1 LVDATAGSAP
11 LPQGERRQ
19 AAVLFADIA
28 GYTALCASLDAEHVQ
43 GLLGRF
49 YEFVDGIIVNYGGY
63 VVDHSGDAVL
73 ACFGAPLAH
82 DNDGERALRAALE
95 MHAGAPGLIYAGSK
109 SLQLH
114 IGIANGEVVAAVIAG
129 GAQPKYAITGETVNL
144 AARLCAHA
152 QAGQILASESA
163 YQSVS
168 RVADAQL
175 LGGMSFKGFADPVPV
190 WNVTALLQA
199 AGNRHVFVGRQ
210 AEMRQLVSVAESTM
224 ESGIGAAVCVRGEP
238 GIGKSRLVRELCD
251 NAGRR
256 GLACLVG
263 HVLDFGVAKG
273 KGALPT
279 ILKDVLRVPASA
291 AEGARAECIKRAL
304 EEGIVATEHEVF
316 VNDLLDVRQPPAL
329 QFVFD
334 AMDNVTRTRRTGE
347 AIAQTISRACA
358 RQPRL
363 LVIED
368 IHWASPALLSHLA
381 QLTIATTTCPLV
393 LVTTS
398 RVEGDPLDRIWRAST
413 HGRPL
418 MTIDLGPL
426 RQEDAQLLA
435 SELIEISSRVAQH
448 CVERAEGNP
457 LFLEQLLRSARESE
471 LSNVP
476 ASVQSLVL
484 ARMDR
489 LSARDKAALQAASV
503 IGKRFMSDAL
513 AHLIDDPGYRGDA
526 LFSADLIRPERDELV
541 FAHALIQEG
550 VYSSL
555 LSARRRELHRK
566 AAQWYATRDSG
577 LHAEHLDRA
586 EDPAAAAAYLAAAN
600 DQANHHRNESALRFA
615 RRGSELAAGRDVAA
629 RLLLLQGELLL
640 ELGRSPEAATA
651 FRAALDAPTEPTER
665 CDAWMGVAA
674 ADRVMGDVTAAMHA
688 LDQAEPIA
696 VDLGL
701 DIARSRIH
709 YTRGNLY
716 FAQGNADAC
725 TTQHN
730 MALDLARQSG
740 DAECEARALSGL
752 GDAQYV
758 PGRMLT
764 ALGYF
769 RQCVAICDR
778 EGLIGVEIPNRC
790 MVGHCTWYTNRID
803 DAIAEGQAAR
813 ASAQAVGS
821 SQAEL
826 FAQESLSLFLAE
838 AGRYDEAEEA
848 CEKALALARPA
859 HARRYESAVLYVQA
873 TIRNAGGDRGAAHEL
888 LMRALDLSR
897 QSGPAFLAAAVFGK
911 LGLLARDAIERK
923 QALAQGEALLQ
934 QNCIGHCR
942 VYFCRDAIEASLAA
956 NEWNQALHYA
966 GIMEEFT
973 RPEPL
978 PWTDLLIAR
987 ARALVALGTDGADTN
1002 STVQLRKIR
1011 GEIERAGFVPAL
1023 AAIDAALSR

>member
-1 LVDATAGSAP
+1 M
-11 LPQGERRQ
+11 RQ
-19 AAVLFADIA
+19 
-28 GYTALCASLDAEHVQ
+28 
-43 GLLGRF
+43 
-49 YEFVDGIIVNYGGY
+49 
-63 VVDHSGDAVL
+63 
-73 ACFGAPLAH
+73 
-82 DNDGERALRAALE
+82 
-95 MHAGAPGLIYAGSK
+95 
-109 SLQLH
+109 
-114 IGIANGEVVAAVIAG
+114 
-129 GAQPKYAITGETVNL
+129 
-144 AARLCAHA
+144 
-152 QAGQILASESA
+152 
-163 YQSVS
+163 
-168 RVADAQL
+168 
-175 LGGMSFKGFADPVPV
+175 LGGMV
-190 WNVTALLQA
+190 
-199 AGNRHVFVGRQ
+199 
-210 AEMRQLVSVAESTM
+210 ESTM

-251 NAGRR
+251 SAGRR

-279 ILKDVLRVPASA
+279 ILKDVLGVPASA
-291 AEGARAECIKRAL
+291 DESVRAACIERAL
-304 EEGIVATEHEVF
+304 QQEIVAAEHEVF
-316 VNDLLDVRQPPAL
+316 VNDLLDVKQPPAL

-334 AMDNVTRTRRTGE
+334 AMDNGTRTRRSGE
-347 AIAQTISRACA
+347 AIAQTLTNACA
-358 RQPRL
+358 RQPRM

-381 QLTIATTTCPLV
+381 QLTIATTTGPLV
-393 LVTTS
+393 VVMTS

-413 HGRPL
+413 HGSPL

-426 RQEDAQLLA
+426 RREDANLLA

-489 LSARDKAALQAASV
+489 LAPRDKAALQAASV
-503 IGKRFMSDAL
+503 IGKRFVADAL
-513 AHLIDDPGYRGDA
+513 AHLIDDADYRSDA
-526 LFSADLIRPERDELV
+526 LFAADLVRPERDELV

-566 AAQWYATRDSG
+566 AAQWYAAREPG
-577 LHAEHLDRA
+577 LRAEHLDRA
-586 EDPAAAAAYLAAAN
+586 EDPEAAAAYLTAAQ

-615 RRGSELAAGRDVAA
+615 RRGSELAAGRDVGA

-640 ELGRSPEAATA
+640 ELGRSPEATA
-651 FRAALDAPTEPTER
+651 AYRAALEAATEQSDR
-665 CDAWMGVAA
+665 CDAWMGIAA
-674 ADRVMGDVTAAMHA
+674 ADRVTGDVPAAMHA

-696 VDLGL
+696 VELGL
-701 DIARSRIH
+701 DIERSRIH
-709 YTRGNLY
+709 HTRGNLY
-716 FAQGNADAC
+716 FAQGDADAC
-725 TTQHN
+725 STQHN
-730 MALDLARQSG
+730 AALRLARQSG
-740 DAECEARALSGL
+740 NAECEARALSGL

-764 ALGYF
+764 ALDYF

-778 EGLIGVEIPNRC
+778 EGFIRVEIPNRC
-790 MVGHCTWYTNRID
+790 MVGHCTWYANRIG
-803 DAIAEGQAAR
+803 DAVSEGQAAR

-826 FAQESLSLFLAE
+826 FAQESLALFLAE

-848 CEKALALARPA
+848 CEKALVLARPA

-873 TIRNAGGDRGAAHEL
+873 TVRNARGNRDAAHEL
-888 LMRALDLSR
+888 LMLALELSR
-897 QSGPAFLAAAVFGK
+897 QSGPGFLAAAVFGK
-911 LGLLARDAIERK
+911 LGLLAADATQRAH
-923 QALAQGEALLQ
+923 ALAEGEALLK

-956 NEWNQALHYA
+956 REWDRALHYA
-966 GIMEEFT
+966 GIMEDFT

-987 ARALVALGTDGADTN
+987 AHALVSHGRNGADPVVN
-1002 STVQLRKIR
+1002 ARLQKIR
-1011 GEIERAGFVPAL
+1011 GELDEAGFVPAL
-1023 AAIDAALSR
+1023 AAVDRALGR